1 MAPYLTKRSITFFEK
16 NKFYSIEN
24 SLSKTIPF
32 KTRCLANNLI
42 HLKSSLKM
50 LWWIDFNRICMMI
63 RETIS
68 ERSHEVSI
76 YKTIP
81 WILNLFGDDVKML
94 HYIYINYIST
104 YVTIMD
110 FIKSYINTCN
120 DIELDDIPT

>member
-1 MAPYLTKRSITFFEK
+1 
-16 NKFYSIEN
+16 
-24 SLSKTIPF
+24 
-32 KTRCLANNLI
+32 
-42 HLKSSLKM
+42 
-50 LWWIDFNRICMMI
+50 MMI

-76 YKTIP
+76 YKTTP

-94 HYIYINYIST
+94 HYINYIST